1 MKNITFRKNVL
12 VSSIALAIAMFL
24 PTAYAG
30 DGHDHGDAAPSAN
43 SNGPKRLP
51 DGSVF
56 LPKPAQHQM
65 LLRSAAAIESQL
77 PRSTELA
84 GKVIM
89 DANAGGKVQ
98 ALQAGRIE
106 AVGAG
111 LPNLGQ
117 PVKKGQVL
125 AYVASSASALERANQ
140 AAQVAELNSN
150 QSTLERRLARLQSLS
165 DTVPRK
171 EMEAVEGELLS
182 IKARSNALKG
192 ALGSKEALIAPVSGV
207 IALSNVVSGQV
218 VEAKE
223 VLFEIVDP
231 TRLKIEALAYDT
243 QLIGNIASAST
254 AHNGTAI
261 ALTYAGAA
269 ASLREQVLPIQ
280 FKAQNLGLAKFS
292 VGQAVNVTVQHRNTI
307 KGFALTS
314 AAVVKNPSNQN
325 AVWVKTAPERFE
337 MRTVIIE
344 PLDATRLAVTSG
356 LKAGDRV
363 VVQAANLLNQIR

>member
-1 MKNITFRKNVL
+1 ML
-12 VSSIALAIAMFL
+12 L

-30 DGHDHGDAAPSAN
+30 EGHDHGDAAPTAN
-43 SNGPKRLP
+43 SIGPKRLP

-65 LLRSAAAIESQL
+65 LLRSSAAVEAQL

-98 ALQAGRIE
+98 AMQAGRVE
-106 AVGAG
+106 AVGMG
-111 LPNLGQ
+111 LPVLGQ
-117 PVKKGQVL
+117 AVKKGQVL
-125 AYVASSASALERANQ
+125 AYVASSVSALERANQ
-140 AAQVAELNSN
+140 AAQVAELSSN
-150 QSTLERRLARLQSLS
+150 QATLEKRLTRLQALS

-171 EMEAVEGELLS
+171 DIEAVEGELLS
-182 IKARSNALKG
+182 IKARSGALKG
-192 ALGSKEALIAPVSGV
+192 ALSAREALVAPVGGV
-207 IALSNVVSGQV
+207 IALSNVVLGQV
-218 VEAKE
+218 VDAKE

-254 AHNGTAI
+254 AHNGTAV
-261 ALTYAGAA
+261 ALSYAGAA
-269 ASLREQVLPIQ
+269 ASLRDQVLPIQ
-280 FKAQNLGLAKFS
+280 FKALNIGLAKFS
-292 VGQAVNVTVQHRNTI
+292 VGQAVNVTVQHRTTI

-314 AAVVKNPSNQN
+314 AAVVKNPSNQS

-337 MRTVIIE
+337 LRTVITE
-344 PLDATRLAVTSG
+344 PLDATRIAVTSG
-356 LKAGDRV
+356 LKTGDRV